1 VAIEFE
7 KNRLRQKEIEVRA
20 LVALLDHSSGQGKKD
35 VVTKLVEIAFPEK
48 LVEQIEEE
56 EQTKLE
62 VAL

>member
-1 VAIEFE
+1 MAIEFE